1 MPCGPL
7 ICTKRKTIKMLG
19 QALQF
24 DYDER
29 EEAATNIYTDKP
41 GDIKENNQSA
51 GFQKKN
57 TTSKRG

>member
-1 MPCGPL
+1 
-7 ICTKRKTIKMLG
+7 MLG